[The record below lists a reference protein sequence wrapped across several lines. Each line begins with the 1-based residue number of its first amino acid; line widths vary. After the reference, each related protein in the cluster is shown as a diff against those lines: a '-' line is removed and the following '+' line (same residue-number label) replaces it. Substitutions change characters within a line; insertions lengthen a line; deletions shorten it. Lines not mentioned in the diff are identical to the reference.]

1 MKPKIPHLIDSLDIF
16 VASKH
21 SILSQ
26 WVSYE
31 APQKILQTHN
41 IDNEIF
47 LNDYAG
53 GVFDYFMGVIDGRLD
68 IGDCPVVHSL
78 LEYLKNRD
86 IRADELFEICSHF
99 RRSMIDF
106 TYDVKLNSKEIF
118 DEISYMFDKNFQGVL
133 KYYTD
138 TIFQKEQE
146 IIRHVELLDEYQKA
160 LDESAIISKTDMDGK
175 IIYIND
181 KYIQLSGYS
190 KEELIGK
197 KHSIV
202 KHDDM
207 PQEYFDDLW
216 FQLKNAGLFRGTLKN
231 LKKNG
236 DYFYIDVT
244 IVKITDPYNESIEYM
259 SIAND
264 VTTLIDAQ
272 LEALRASQAKE
283 YFLSNISHEIRTPL
297 NAILGFVNL
306 LIEQDLSKQHRRYLD
321 IILNSGENLLT
332 IINDILDFSKLRSGE
347 FTIEPKVF
355 SIHNEISH
363 TLELFVASANSKD
376 ITITSFIDPTI
387 PKELYADS
395 LRINQVLSNFLSNA
409 IKFTNFGGHISVE
422 STCRG
427 NVLNISVNDNG
438 IGISDMDIKNIFT
451 AFTQAEQN
459 NIGKLEGTGLG
470 LSICTQLAQHMGGRV
485 SVDSSIGV
493 GSTFTFEVPIEIY
506 NDECQIFYD
515 IDELKK
521 LKIIFYLKDKNDNYK
536 ADSFFKYANIFNM
549 NIEVSYSLDVDY
561 DIALFLDDDIDLI
574 TKNKILKSNKKY
586 ISLTSK
592 PNDIYEKY
600 SHISNVC
607 FPLYCSKIK
616 TSFDELL
623 NPNSVLPHKHKNNS
637 KFIGHILVAEDN
649 EANQELIK
657 ILLNKYD
664 LTYDLAVNGL
674 EAFELYK
681 KNNYDLILMDE
692 QMPVMDGNESVKNI
706 LRYEIENELRHTP
719 VSALT
724 ANVIKG
730 AKERG
735 LSSGFDSFLGK
746 PIVIKELERVFSNYL
761 KIQEHTICNESISEI
776 NNNII
781 QGLNYDLLSQELMLN
796 QDEILM
802 LVSLFIKKMKKQIPD
817 LKEAINTRNFKKI
830 ALISHSIKGSSG
842 NFRMEKLQEITS
854 IMEKMS
860 KEENTKFDYEEEFLN
875 IKNIV
880 SKIKIL

>member
-1 MKPKIPHLIDSLDIF
+1 MTLKISNLIKSQTTFIS
-16 VASKH
+16 SKE
-21 SILSQ
+21 SILLQ

-31 APQKILQTHN
+31 APQKILQLHN
-41 IDNEIF
+41 IDNKKF

-53 GVFDYFMGVIDGRLD
+53 GVFDYFMGVIDGTLE
-68 IGDCPVVHSL
+68 IGDCPVIHSL
-78 LEYLKNRD
+78 LAYLKDRD

-133 KYYTD
+133 QHYTD
-138 TIFQKEQE
+138 TIYQKEQE

-160 LDESAIISKTDMDGK
+160 LDESAIISKTDMDGN
-175 IIYIND
+175 IIYVNE

-190 KEELIGK
+190 EAELIGK
-197 KHSIV
+197 KHSII

-207 PQEYFDDLW
+207 PQNYFDDLW
-216 FQLKNAGLFRGTLKN
+216 FQLENFGLFRGTLKN

-236 DYFYIDVT
+236 EYFYIDVT
-244 IVKITDPYNESIEYM
+244 IVKITDPYDNSIEYM

-264 VTTLIDAQ
+264 VTTLIDAR
-272 LEALRASQAKE
+272 LEAQKASQAKE
-283 YFLSNISHEIRTPL
+283 YFLSNMSHEIRTPL

-306 LIEQDLSKQHRRYLD
+306 LIEQDVSKQHRKYLD
-321 IILNSGENLLT
+321 IILNSGENLLS

-376 ITITSFIDPTI
+376 ITITSFIDPKI

-409 IKFTNFGGHISVE
+409 IKFTNVGGHISVE
-422 STCRG
+422 ATCRDSI
-427 NVLNISVNDNG
+427 LKISVHDNG
-438 IGISDMDIKNIFT
+438 IGISKNDIKNIFT

-459 NIGKLEGTGLG
+459 NVEKLEGTGLG
-470 LSICTQLAQHMGGRV
+470 LSICNQLAEHMGGRV
-485 SVDSSIGV
+485 KAESTIGK
-493 GSTFTFEVPIEIY
+493 GSTFWFEVPIEIH
-506 NDECQIFYD
+506 NNECQIFAD
-515 IDELKK
+515 IDELKEME
-521 LKIIFYLKDKNDNYK
+521 IVFYLKDKLDNYK
-536 ADSFFKYANIFNM
+536 ADSFLKYSNIFNM
-549 NIEVSYSLDVDY
+549 DIKIIYSLDEEY
-561 DIALFLDDDIDLI
+561 DIALFLDDDIDAS
-574 TKNKILKSNKKY
+574 TKDIILKSNKKY

-592 PNDIYEKY
+592 PSDIYEKNIN
-600 SHISNVC
+600 ISSIC

-623 NPNSVLPHKHKNNS
+623 NPNSFLPHQHKYS
-637 KFIGHILVAEDN
+637 VKFIGHILVAEDN

-657 ILLNKYD
+657 ILLTKYG

-674 EAFELYK
+674 EAYKMYK

-692 QMPVMDGNESVKNI
+692 QMPVMDGNESVANI
-706 LRYEIENELRHTP
+706 LRYELENELRHTP
-719 VSALT
+719 ISALT

-746 PIVIKELERVFSNYL
+746 PIIIKELERVFTNYL
-761 KIQEHTICNESISEI
+761 QVADEVLSEDILDIQSG
-776 NNNII
+776 II
-781 QGLNYDLLSQELMLN
+781 EGLDYDLLSQELMLN

-802 LVSLFIKKMKKQIPD
+802 LVELFIKKMQRQVPD
-817 LKEAINTRNFKKI
+817 LENAINIKDYKKI
-830 ALISHSIKGSSG
+830 ALITHSIKGSSG
-842 NFRMEKLQEITS
+842 NFRMDILQDITAN
-854 IMEKMS
+854 MEKMAKSENS
-860 KEENTKFDYEEEFLN
+860 KFNYIKEFLK
-875 IKNIV
+875 IKEIV
-880 SKIKIL
+880 AKIKIL